1 MKILL
6 AGGYDTNNLGDHG
19 SLEVFQRDL
28 RKLDPSS
35 EIVVLSRHPDVE
47 FDETYNVRSILN
59 LDHKNKAESIGRWF
73 NGLNPGDDTGHL
85 KKIWKELASSDLFV
99 IGNGRLFVD
108 ISLDFMHGPLPY
120 FALLVT
126 LAKFLNVPVMIFSMT
141 IVPVKSKIGRTL
153 LKYIVSN
160 ADIIT
165 VREESSREELLELGI
180 SGDKIN
186 VIPDAAFGLDYID
199 RKEGGRQLLAQEGMV
214 LDNKKFVGMNF
225 RHTHLETS
233 VKKDYYSALARLCDE
248 LYQSIKRDILLIP
261 QMTYGIDNPLDDDR
275 EVYRLVYENCINKKH
290 IHIID
295 GRYNVFDTLAIYQ
308 ICEMVFSMRRHGIIF
323 AATQHIPVFALSGEK
338 NTSYSMATLGLS
350 GCIAE
355 LSDLDDKKIYQSM
368 INGYTRKEII
378 KKILS
383 VSLAKIQKQTA
394 KYAEIALN
402 LDRDN
407 V

>member
-6 AGGYDTNNLGDHG
+6 GGGYDTQNLGDHG

-28 RKLDPSS
+28 KKLDPSS
-35 EIVVLSRHPDVE
+35 EIVVLSRHPDAE
-47 FDETYNVRSILN
+47 FDKTYNVRSILN
-59 LDHKNKAESIGRWF
+59 LDHKSKAESIGRWF

-85 KKIWKELASSDLFV
+85 KKIWEELASSDLLV

-108 ISLDFMHGPLPY
+108 ISLDFMRGPLPY

-141 IVPVKSKIGRTL
+141 IVPVKSKMGRTL

-165 VREESSREELLELGI
+165 VREESSREELLKLGI
-180 SGDKIN
+180 SDDKIN

-199 RKEGGRQLLAQEGMV
+199 RKERGRQVLAQEGMV
-214 LDNKKFVGMNF
+214 LDNKEFVGMNF
-225 RHTHLETS
+225 RYTHLETL

-261 QMTYGIDNPLDDDR
+261 QMTYCIDNPLDDDR
-275 EVYRLVYENCINKKH
+275 EVYKLVYENCVNKEH
-290 IHIID
+290 MHIIN

-308 ICEMVFSMRRHGIIF
+308 LLSLI
-323 AATQHIPVFALSGEK
+323 HI
-338 NTSYSMATLGLS
+338 
-350 GCIAE
+350 
-355 LSDLDDKKIYQSM
+355 
-368 INGYTRKEII
+368 
-378 KKILS
+378 
-383 VSLAKIQKQTA
+383 
-394 KYAEIALN
+394 
-402 LDRDN
+402 
-407 V
+407 